1 MVKERAREGMPGR
14 GSPGWVHHGL
24 GVGEDCHD
32 RRMSNETDEVV
43 LTDQR
48 RCPHGVPSWVDVTQT
63 DPAAAS
69 EFYSGLFGWE
79 LTDVLPSDAAGGYLV
94 ATLDGHDAAA
104 VAPAD
109 DAAETR
115 WRTYVACDDADAT
128 ASAVAEAGGTVLIAP
143 EDAGPG
149 GRTATCADPQG
160 AVFHLWQ
167 ARRRLGA
174 QVANQPGAWNFSIL
188 HSPDPGAV
196 LPFYAAVFGW
206 AVDPELGAGMI
217 RLPGYGDHLAATVDP
232 HIHERQQFAPPGFA
246 DVVAG
251 LTQDADPDQAGWQVT
266 FTVADRDDIVAAA
279 KRLGATVLSTADT
292 EWTREAVVRDPQ
304 GATLTLSQFAP
315 PEW

>member
-1 MVKERAREGMPGR
+1 M
-14 GSPGWVHHGL
+14 
-24 GVGEDCHD
+24 
-32 RRMSNETDEVV
+32 
-43 LTDQR
+43 
-48 RCPHGVPSWVDVTQT
+48 
-63 DPAAAS
+63 
-69 EFYSGLFGWE
+69 
-79 LTDVLPSDAAGGYLV
+79 PSDAPGAYLV

-109 DAAETR
+109 DAAETT

-188 HSPDPGAV
+188 HTPDPGAV

-251 LTQDADPDQAGWQVT
+251 VTEDADPDQAGMAGDLHRGRPRRQSPPRPRGWGRRSSPRPT
-266 FTVADRDDIVAAA
+266 PSGRAR
-279 KRLGATVLSTADT
+279 RSSAT
-292 EWTREAVVRDPQ
+292 RR
-304 GATLTLSQFAP
+304 AP
-315 PEW
+315 RSR

>member
-1 MVKERAREGMPGR
+1 
-14 GSPGWVHHGL
+14 
-24 GVGEDCHD
+24 
-32 RRMSNETDEVV
+32 MSNDTDAVV

-48 RCPHGVPSWVDVTQT
+48 RYPHGVPSWVDVTQT
-63 DPAAAS
+63 DLAAARG
-69 EFYSGLFGWE
+69 FYGGLFGWD
-79 LTDVLPSDAAGGYLV
+79 LTDAMPPDAPGSYLV

-104 VAPAD
+104 IAPAKGSG
-109 DAAETR
+109 ATT

-128 ASAVAEAGGTVLIAP
+128 ASAVSEAGGTVLVAP

-174 QVANQPGAWNFSIL
+174 QIANSPGAWNFSIL
-188 HSPDPGAV
+188 HTADAAAV
-196 LPFYAAVFGW
+196 LPFYASVFGW

-217 RLPGYGDHLAATVDP
+217 RVPGYGDHLAATVDP
-232 HIHERQQFAPPGFA
+232 HIHERQEFAPPGFA

-251 LTQDADPDQAGWQVT
+251 ISSDVDPGQAGWQVT
-266 FTVADRDDIVAAA
+266 FTVADRDASVAAA
-279 KRLGATVLSTADT
+279 ARLGAAVLSTADT
-292 EWTREAVVRDPQ
+292 EWTRDAVIRDPQ

>member
-1 MVKERAREGMPGR
+1 
-14 GSPGWVHHGL
+14 
-24 GVGEDCHD
+24 
-32 RRMSNETDEVV
+32 MSNETDEVV

-48 RCPHGVPSWVDVTQT
+48 RYPHGVPSWVDVIQT

-69 EFYSGLFGWE
+69 KFYSGLFGWE
-79 LTDVLPSDAAGGYLV
+79 LTEVMPSDAAGGYLV
-94 ATLDGHDAAA
+94 ATLDGHDAAG

-128 ASAVAEAGGTVLIAP
+128 ASAVAEAGGAVLVAP

-196 LPFYAAVFGW
+196 LPFYAAVYGW

-266 FTVADRDDIVAAA
+266 FTVADRDDIAAA
-279 KRLGATVLSTADT
+279 AERLGATVLSTADT